1 MGYLNR
7 FLLFLYALAVALA
20 ALGVIVLCLPV
31 IPVPVILNETAFALS
46 RWETMAGAALVF
58 LISVHLAACS
68 LTCGSKSETQEK
80 ARKEPEAVVVRGAGG
95 EVRVATSAVSSLAE
109 KSAAKVYGV
118 EEVNA
123 KVESRRV
130 VKGEGVE
137 PSSEVRIGL
146 DVQLGGGQNV
156 VQVSDA
162 VRAAVSEQMN
172 EVLGL
177 SDYAIDISIS
187 EIAGKDAA
195 KKSRVS

>member
-1 MGYLNR
+1 MGFINR
-7 FLLFLYALAVALA
+7 FLLFLYALAIALA

-31 IPVPVILNETAFALS
+31 FPIPMILNEVAFVLS

-58 LISVHLAACS
+58 LLSVHLLACS
-68 LTCGSKSETQEK
+68 FSSGSKKEEK
-80 ARKEPEAVVVRGAGG
+80 KEKEPEAVIVHGASGD
-95 EVRVATSAVSSLAE
+95 VHVAVPAVSSLAE
-109 KSAAKVYGV
+109 KSAMKVYGV
-118 EEVNA
+118 EGVNA

-130 VKGEGVE
+130 AGGEGKA
-137 PSSEVRIGL
+137 PSSSVVVGL
-146 DVQLGGGQNV
+146 NLELGAGQNV
-156 VQVSDA
+156 AQVSEA

-177 SDYAIDISIS
+177 ADYSIDISVA

>member
-1 MGYLNR
+1 MGYINR
-7 FLLFLYALAVALA
+7 FLLFLYTLAIALA

-31 IPVPVILNETAFALS
+31 FPIPMILNEAAFVLS

-58 LISVHLAACS
+58 LLSVHLLACS
-68 LTCGSKSETQEK
+68 FSSGSKKEEK
-80 ARKEPEAVVVRGAGG
+80 KEKEPEAVIVHGASGD
-95 EVRVATSAVSSLAE
+95 VHVAVPAVSSLAE
-109 KSAAKVYGV
+109 KSAMKVYGV
-118 EEVNA
+118 EGVNA

-130 VKGEGVE
+130 AGGEGKA
-137 PSSEVRIGL
+137 PSSSVVVGL
-146 DVQLGGGQNV
+146 NLELGAGQNV
-156 VQVSDA
+156 AQVSEA

-177 SDYAIDISIS
+177 ADYSIDISVA

>member
-1 MGYLNR
+1 MGFINR

-31 IPVPVILNETAFALS
+31 IPVPVVLNEVAFALS

-58 LISVHLAACS
+58 LLSVHLVACS
-68 LTCGSKSETQEK
+68 FSSSSKREEK
-80 ARKEPEAVVVRGAGG
+80 AEKEPEAVVVKGAAG

-109 KSAAKVYGV
+109 KSALKVHGV
-118 EEVNA
+118 ESAEA

-130 VKGEGVE
+130 VKGEGQE
-137 PSSEVRIGL
+137 ASSAVVIGL
-146 DVQLGGGQNV
+146 EVGLGGNQNV
-156 VQVSDA
+156 TQVSDA
-162 VRAAVSEQMN
+162 VRAAVSEQMSN
-172 EVLGL
+172 VLGL
-177 SDYAIDISIS
+177 AEYSIDISVT

>member
-1 MGYLNR
+1 M
-7 FLLFLYALAVALA
+7 LFLYALAIALA

-31 IPVPVILNETAFALS
+31 FPIPMILNAVAFVLS

-58 LISVHLAACS
+58 LLSVHLLACS
-68 LTCGSKSETQEK
+68 FSSGSKKEEK
-80 ARKEPEAVVVRGAGG
+80 KEKEPEAVIVHGASGD
-95 EVRVATSAVSSLAE
+95 VHVAVPAVSSLAE
-109 KSAAKVYGV
+109 KSAMKVYGV
-118 EEVNA
+118 EGVNA

-130 VKGEGVE
+130 AGGEGKA
-137 PSSEVRIGL
+137 PSSSVVVGL
-146 DVQLGGGQNV
+146 NLELGAGQNV
-156 VQVSDA
+156 AQVSEA

-177 SDYAIDISIS
+177 ADYSIDISVA